1 MESIANSTTVL
12 IEKGILAQLTQ
23 LALEPAKSAISLQ
36 NIKLMRV
43 HTKINEKLDR

>member
-12 IEKGILAQLTQ
+12 IEKGILAQLSQ

-36 NIKLMRV
+36 KAHESTYKNKGKTR
-43 HTKINEKLDR
+43 